1 MGSSGAE
8 FLELCSQRRKSALE
22 DIDYKIADLGRPEG
36 GSVDKSTPTIDWIL
50 GADNHLVGIAIYSDE
65 ALGFLNLLQQV
76 IDAHGSGLHFVQVI
90 GENPVKRVTA
100 VSQRPVCDRGV
111 FAAIGLTPCDR
122 STEIGRFRN
131 IG

>member
-1 MGSSGAE
+1 M
-8 FLELCSQRRKSALE
+8 ELCSQRRKSALE

-76 IDAHGSGLHFVQVI
+76 IDAHGSALHFVEVI

-100 VSQRPVCDRGV
+100 VSQRPICDRRV
-111 FAAIGLTPCDR
+111 FAAIGLTACDR